1 MFQGNN
7 YVTVV
12 TVCFWLCSAGLI
24 FGQDLGLECPLHS
37 IEVGSY
43 CCMHFEEGLCIP
55 EDYRSW
61 AMPEPTVTVQIRILE
76 MVIREGTTHKRRLTM
91 FLLMQTCLSKCFNN
105 VGHLTC
111 LCGIQLLLE
120 RNL

>member
-7 YVTVV
+7 HVTV
-12 TVCFWLCSAGLI
+12 FSLWLCSAGLI
-24 FGQDLGLECPLHS
+24 FGQDECPLHS
-37 IEVGSY
+37 IKVGSY

-76 MVIREGTTHKRRLTM
+76 MVIREGTTHKRRFTM
-91 FLLMQTCLSKCFNN
+91 FLLMQTCLSKYLKN

-111 LCGIQLLLE
+111 LCGIKLPLE